1 MNAAERL
8 RSYLNRNKL
17 NQAEFAREV
26 GLSEPFVCQLLNG
39 TRQPS
44 LAKAAILEGVT
55 GIPASAWAVS
65 DDSEL
70 ATVHTGKTRKR

>member
-8 RSYLNRNKL
+8 RAYLNRNRL

-44 LAKAAILEGVT
+44 LTKAAILEGVT
-55 GIPASAWAVS
+55 GIPASAWAVT
-65 DDSEL
+65 DDAEL
-70 ATVHTGKTRKR
+70 ATASMSKTRKR